1 MKISFEPDNRRPV
14 SDILDEFIKQHP
26 DNSEYSDVI
35 DRLKA
40 VDVWDLD
47 CGAWD
52 DEYGILGYL
61 PPRPRCRSKMRY
73 NDAADML
80 QCPECGYALD
90 GIAYPYRDMPS
101 WDEIT
106 EEDYKQ

>member
-14 SDILDEFIKQHP
+14 NDILDEFIKQHP
-26 DNSEYSDVI
+26 DNSEYSDII
-35 DRLKA
+35 DRLKS
-40 VDVWDLD
+40 VDVWDLN

-52 DEYGILGYL
+52 DEYGVLGYL
-61 PPRPRCRSKMRY
+61 PPCPRCRSEMRY

-90 GIAYPYRDMPS
+90 GMDYPYRDMPS
-101 WDEIT
+101 WDEIS